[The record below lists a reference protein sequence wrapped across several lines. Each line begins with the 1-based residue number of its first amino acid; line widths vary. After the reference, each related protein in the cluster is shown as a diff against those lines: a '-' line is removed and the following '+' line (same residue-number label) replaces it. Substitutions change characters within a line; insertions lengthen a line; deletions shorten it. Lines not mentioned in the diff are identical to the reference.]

1 MFISYSFPSII
12 NNVHLLG
19 IPKEIMDESVKA
31 SKKLEELTN
40 EKIIRVKAKKLY
52 QQLKQQQ

>member
-1 MFISYSFPSII
+1 
-12 NNVHLLG
+12 
-19 IPKEIMDESVKA
+19 MDESVKA